1 MQLSILDVLVKK
13 TEICLD
19 PYWENRCVSAQIP
32 VRGRVTCLCCLLLMD
47 IELGGRRWSVMTPD
61 IADPASRDH
70 RSSGYI
76 SGLRVGGYLN
86 ANKCLNVPS
95 RFPTAHWLLSDFVY
109 SVSPPCRGAVSARVM
124 MINHRYWTRGA
135 PLHRALP
142 GAGGEGRRGGGTC
155 TFRGRSRWIQTP
167 ACRGQTPAL
176 RNYNGLAS
184 HTLPILG
191 VSVGKLSVRRFYNS
205 CGEIL

>member
-61 IADPASRDH
+61 IADLASRDH

-142 GAGGEGRRGGGTC
+142 GAGGEGRRGGGLALSVADRDGSRHQPAEGRHPRYAIIMVSHLT
-155 TFRGRSRWIQTP
+155 RSRYSGCQWENFQ
-167 ACRGQTPAL
+167 
-176 RNYNGLAS
+176 
-184 HTLPILG
+184 
-191 VSVGKLSVRRFYNS
+191 
-205 CGEIL
+205 